1 MTPSQKAILK
11 KAVRSW
17 RAAQTLYDEGFP
29 DFAASRAY
37 YTMFYVAEAFLEG
50 DQLSFSSHA
59 AVISA
64 FGRDFAKPRR
74 VPPHFHRY
82 LLNAQDQRN
91 RGDYGFDNEITPTQA
106 KELIDQ
112 AEEFLELAW
121 SRIGALSDEF

>member
-1 MTPSQKAILK
+1 MNPSQQAILK

-17 RAAQTLYDEGFP
+17 RAAQTLYDEGFS

-37 YTMFYVAEAFLEG
+37 YSMFYVAEAFLEE
-50 DQLSFSSHA
+50 DQMSFSSHA

-64 FGRDFAKPRR
+64 FGRDFAKPKR

-82 LLNAQDQRN
+82 LLNAQDKRN
-91 RGDYGFDNEITPTQA
+91 RGDYGFYDEITPTQA

-112 AEEFLELAW
+112 AEEFLQLAQ
-121 SRIGALSDEF
+121 SLIGNLSDET